1 MTATPFFDEFADSLA
16 GPDAIERLRAG
27 LIGEGLAIDG
37 PLGPHPMIYADYI
50 ASGRALRQI
59 EERILERVLPFY
71 ANSHT
76 DGSYC
81 GAFVTG
87 LRQQARTVIARA
99 CGADDERFATVFT
112 GPGAT
117 AGLNR
122 LVALLGLPE
131 AVAAGRRPLVL
142 VGPYEHHS
150 NLLPW
155 RDSGAEVVE
164 LDEAPQGGPD
174 LDALEAALRAAA
186 GRPVIGAFSAASNIS
201 GILTDTVAVSRLL
214 KRHGALSVWDYA
226 GGAPYLAID
235 MAAGTD
241 HEKDAVVFSPHK
253 FVGGPGASGVLI
265 VRRDAVT
272 RKSPVWPGGGTVAFV
287 SPWAH
292 DYVSSLEEREEAGTP
307 NVLGDIRAAMVFT
320 VKAAMGQDWLDRRHR
335 DLRRA
340 ALAVLDAV
348 PGLHYAAKGTA
359 APALPFFSLWLEGD
373 AGKAMPYTLMT
384 RVLSDCFGI
393 QTRGGCACAGPYG
406 HRLFGIDRQR
416 SEVIRAEILA
426 GDMTD
431 RPGFT
436 RFNLSALMTDAKVA
450 AILAAIREIAEHP
463 ARYAGHYAVD
473 PHSGSVAPAAPG
485 MAC

>member
-1 MTATPFFDEFADSLA
+1 MTDTPFFDDFAESLA
-16 GPDAIERLRAG
+16 GEDRIERLRAG
-27 LIGEGLAIDG
+27 LIGDGLTIDG

-50 ASGRALRQI
+50 ASGRALRQV

-87 LRQQARTVIARA
+87 LRYQARTVIAQA
-99 CGADDERFATVFT
+99 CGADDRFATIFT

-122 LVALLGLPE
+122 LVSLLGVPD

-142 VGPYEHHS
+142 IGPYEHHS

-164 LDEAPQGGPD
+164 IDEAAHGGPD
-174 LDALEAALRAAA
+174 LDELEAALLGA
-186 GRPVIGAFSAASNIS
+186 GNRLVIGAFSAASNIS
-201 GILTDTVAVSRLL
+201 GILTDTVAVTRLL

-226 GGAPYLAID
+226 GGAPYIDID
-235 MAAGTD
+235 MAAGSD
-241 HEKDAVVFSPHK
+241 HQKDAVVFSPHK

-265 VRRDAVT
+265 VRRDAVS
-272 RKSPVWPGGGTVAFV
+272 RKNPVWPGGGTVAFV

-292 DYVSSLEEREEAGTP
+292 DYVSSVEEREEAGTP

-320 VKAAMGQDWLDRRHR
+320 VKAAMGQDWLDRRHAE
-335 DLRRA
+335 LRRK

-348 PGLHYAAKGTA
+348 PGLTYAGKGLD
-359 APALPFFSLWLEGD
+359 APALPFFSLWLEGE
-373 AGKAMPYTLMT
+373 AGKIMPYSLMT
-384 RVLSDCFGI
+384 RALSDCFGI
-393 QTRGGCACAGPYG
+393 QARGGCACAGPYG

-416 SEVIRAEILA
+416 SEVIRNEILA

-436 RFNLSALMTDAKVA
+436 RFNLSALMTDAKVDTILS
-450 AILAAIREIAEHP
+450 AIGEIARDP
-463 ARYAGHYAVD
+463 RRFASLYAFD
-473 PHSGSVAPAAPG
+473 PHSGAVAPAAPG

>member
-1 MTATPFFDEFADSLA
+1 MTDTPFFDEFAASLA
-16 GPDAIERLRAG
+16 GEGHVERLRAG
-27 LIGEGLAIDG
+27 LIGEGLTIDG

-59 EERILERVLPFY
+59 EDLILDRVLPFY

-87 LRQQARTVIARA
+87 LRHQARAVIARA
-99 CGADDERFATVFT
+99 CRAGDRFATIFT

-122 LVALLGLPE
+122 LVALLGVPE
-131 AVAAGRRPLVL
+131 AVAAGKRPLVL

-164 LDEAPQGGPD
+164 LDEAAHGGPD
-174 LDALEAALRAAA
+174 LGELDAALRSA
-186 GRPVIGAFSAASNIS
+186 GDRLVIGAFSAASNIS
-201 GILTDTVAVSRLL
+201 GILTDTAAVTRLL
-214 KRHGALSVWDYA
+214 KRHGALAVWDYA
-226 GGAPYLAID
+226 GGAPYLDID
-235 MAAGTD
+235 MATGTD
-241 HEKDAVVFSPHK
+241 HEKDAVVLSPHK

-265 VRRDAVT
+265 VRRDAV
-272 RKSPVWPGGGTVAFV
+272 RRASPVWPGGGTVAFV
-287 SPWAH
+287 SPWGH
-292 DYVSSLEEREEAGTP
+292 DYVASLEEREEAGTP
-307 NVLGDIRAAMVFT
+307 NVLGDIRAALVFV
-320 VKAAMGQDWLDRRHR
+320 VKAAMGQDWLDRRHAE
-335 DLRRA
+335 LRRK
-340 ALAVLDAV
+340 ALAVLDAI
-348 PGLHYAAKGTA
+348 PGLHYAGKGLD
-359 APALPFFSLWLEGD
+359 APALPFFSLWLEGET
-373 AGKAMPYTLMT
+373 GKTMPYTLMT

-406 HRLFGIDRQR
+406 HRLFGIGRER

-436 RFNLSALMTDAKVA
+436 RFNLSALMTDAKVD
-450 AILAAIREIAEHP
+450 AILDAVAEIARHP
-463 ARYAGHYAVD
+463 ARYAGLYAYD
-473 PHSGSVAPAAPG
+473 PHSGAVGAPQTG